1 MLMFIYIVY
10 IDLIGFGHFCVS
22 FDFMRSLAKSV
33 MLFSSLK
40 SLSILTASMLREF
53 SIVSNFSSDTNESF
67 RSIFPVYTS
76 VADFNSCSVKTLA
89 FASGKNK
96 KSTLLDLRLKSKIIS
111 RYYKYPKTILDK
123 TNLLAIH
130 CFYYGLS

>member
-1 MLMFIYIVY
+1 MYVNFFYKVY

-22 FDFMRSLAKSV
+22 FGLMRSLAKSV
-33 MLFSSLK
+33 ILFSSLK

-76 VADFNSCSVKTLA
+76 VADFNSSSVKTLA
-89 FASGKNK
+89 SASAKNENK
-96 KSTLLDLRLKSKIIS
+96 KA
-111 RYYKYPKTILDK
+111 P
-123 TNLLAIH
+123 
-130 CFYYGLS
+130 C

>member
-1 MLMFIYIVY
+1 MYVDFLYVVY

-53 SIVSNFSSDTNESF
+53 SIVSNFSSDTDESF

-76 VADFNSCSVKTLA
+76 VADFNSSSVKTLA
-89 FASGKNK
+89 SASAKNENK
-96 KSTLLDLRLKSKIIS
+96 KA
-111 RYYKYPKTILDK
+111 P
-123 TNLLAIH
+123 
-130 CFYYGLS
+130 C